1 MDLLRQPNWH
11 DAGLSL
17 SWDKAEQTPD
27 PDRFAFPIDTI
38 VRLRA
43 KQTPDAPAILWQDD
57 VLSFSEFDRL
67 VDHCA
72 FSIMADYGDNDG
84 LQGARLGV
92 EVRKA
97 SSTLV
102 LLFAALRAGA
112 IVVPLNPALKP
123 DQFRHIATDCQMRAG
138 FVSSNTAAALNT
150 VDKSTQWV
158 SFTPGSAEN
167 NTRGSRQTS
176 QNPQPLPALN
186 AQHTALL
193 FYTSGSTGKP
203 KGVMVSHHNNV
214 LGAASV
220 AHFLSLSRDDRVL
233 TVLPLSFDYGFNQLV
248 STWLA
253 GGAAVLH
260 DFFLASD
267 VVKAVQRYAVT
278 GLGAVP
284 PLWHLIL
291 GASWKD
297 GAGDSL
303 RYLTNS
309 GGKLSTDLQH
319 NMAKTFPNAEVFAM
333 YGLTEAFR
341 STVLPPHRL
350 SDKPHS
356 VGTPIPF
363 AQVAVVD
370 ENGFEAPSG
379 QPGELVHAGPL
390 VAQGYWGNAEKTA
403 QRYRALPPALKDKVD
418 PRFAKTCV
426 FSGDRMMRDED
437 GDLHFCG
444 RLDEMIKVLGNR
456 LSPQEVEDVAQSVEG
471 VGAVAAF
478 GIDDETVGALVILVA
493 EGESDSALEHKLQ
506 EACRQHLPAYAVPKH
521 IFLRQ
526 ALPRSANGK
535 IDRPHLKKWVVER
548 LAV

>member
-1 MDLLRQPNWH
+1 MDPLRQPNWH
-11 DAGLSL
+11 DAGLGL
-17 SWDKAEQTPD
+17 SWDKAEKTPD
-27 PDRFAFPIDTI
+27 PDLFAFPIDTI

-97 SSTLV
+97 PSTLV
-102 LLFAALRAGA
+102 FLFAALRAGA

-123 DQFRHIATDCQMRAG
+123 DQFRHIATDCQMRAA
-138 FVSSNTAAALNT
+138 FVSSNTAAVLNT

-176 QNPQPLPALN
+176 ENPQPLPALN
-186 AQHTALL
+186 AQNTALL

-220 AHFLSLSRDDRVL
+220 AHFLSLSPDDRVL

-309 GGKLSTDLQH
+309 GGKLSQDLQQS
-319 NMAKTFPNAEVFAM
+319 MAKTFP
-333 YGLTEAFR
+333 
-341 STVLPPHRL
+341 
-350 SDKPHS
+350 
-356 VGTPIPF
+356 
-363 AQVAVVD
+363 
-370 ENGFEAPSG
+370 
-379 QPGELVHAGPL
+379 
-390 VAQGYWGNAEKTA
+390 
-403 QRYRALPPALKDKVD
+403 
-418 PRFAKTCV
+418 
-426 FSGDRMMRDED
+426 
-437 GDLHFCG
+437 
-444 RLDEMIKVLGNR
+444 
-456 LSPQEVEDVAQSVEG
+456 
-471 VGAVAAF
+471 
-478 GIDDETVGALVILVA
+478 
-493 EGESDSALEHKLQ
+493 
-506 EACRQHLPAYAVPKH
+506 
-521 IFLRQ
+521 
-526 ALPRSANGK
+526 
-535 IDRPHLKKWVVER
+535 
-548 LAV
+548 